1 MKKLI
6 IAASCALAMAS
17 GVAQAQES
25 SSVAEGTEPRHLRIA
40 FDVPYE
46 PFEYKDENGELTG
59 FEVELADAMC
69 EQMNASCQFVIQAW
83 DGMIPGLL
91 ARKFDLIMSSM
102 SITPERAERVLFS
115 EPYYNTPGGWFGP
128 ESFDTDVTDMEAM
141 EGKTVGVQR
150 GTTMDTYVTEEMGGV
165 VNIKRYTTADDM
177 VLDLEGQRLDVVF
190 VDYPVGE
197 QTVLNKEGFK
207 EVAEP
212 VKLGEGVGVAM
223 RKRDAEIARE
233 VNEALRILKENGTYD
248 AIMEKYFAYDIKM

>member
-6 IAASCALAMAS
+6 VAASCALAMIA
-17 GVAQAQES
+17 GVAQAQD
-25 SSVAEGTEPRHLRIA
+25 RNLRIA

-59 FEVELADAMC
+59 FEVELAEAMC
-69 EQMNASCQFVIQAW
+69 EEMNANCEFVIQAW

-115 EPYYNTPGGWFGP
+115 DPYYNTPGGWFGP
-128 ESFDTDVTDMEAM
+128 EGFDTDVTDKDAM
-141 EGKTVGVQR
+141 KGKTVGVQR
-150 GTTMDTYVTEEMGGV
+150 GTTMDTFVTEELGGV
-165 VNIKRYTTADDM
+165 VTIKRYTTADDM

-197 QTVLNKEGFK
+197 QTVLSKEGFE

-223 RKRDAEIARE
+223 RKRDKDLAEE
-233 VNEALRILKENGTYD
+233 VNAALATLKENGTYD
-248 AIMEKYFAYDIKM
+248 TIMDKYFAYDIKM

>member
-6 IAASCALAMAS
+6 VAASCALAMFAGS
-17 GVAQAQES
+17 AQAQD
-25 SSVAEGTEPRHLRIA
+25 LRIA

-46 PFEYKDENGELTG
+46 PFEYKDENGNLTG
-59 FEVELADAMC
+59 FEVELAEAMC
-69 EQMNASCQFVIQAW
+69 EEMKANCEFVIQAW

-115 EPYYNTPGGWFGP
+115 EPYYNTPGGWFARTD
-128 ESFDTDVTDMEAM
+128 FNTDVTDMDAM
-141 EGKTVGVQR
+141 KGKVVGVQR
-150 GTTMDTYVTEEMGGV
+150 GTTMDTYVTENMGGIV
-165 VNIKRYTTADDM
+165 TIKRYTTADDM

-197 QTVLNKEGFK
+197 QTILGKEGFK
-207 EVAEP
+207 EVGEP

-223 RKRDAEIARE
+223 RKRDTKLAEQ
-233 VNEALRILKENGTYD
+233 VNAALRTLKEDGTYD
-248 AIMEKYFAYDIKM
+248 TIMKKYFSYDIKM

>member
-1 MKKLI
+1 MKKLM
-6 IAASCALAMAS
+6 IAASCALAMFAG
-17 GVAQAQES
+17 GVQ
-25 SSVAEGTEPRHLRIA
+25 AEGRDLRIA

-59 FEVELADAMC
+59 FEVDLAAAMC
-69 EQMNASCQFVIQAW
+69 EEMKADCEFVIQAW

-128 ESFDTDVTDMEAM
+128 ESFNADVTDMDSM
-141 EGKTVGVQR
+141 KGKTVGVQR
-150 GTTMDTYVTEEMGGV
+150 GTTMDTYVTEEMSGV
-165 VNIKRYTTADDM
+165 VTIKRYTTADDM

-197 QTVLNKEGFK
+197 QTVLTKDGFK
-207 EVAEP
+207 EVGEP

-223 RKRDAEIARE
+223 RKRDKDIAEE
-233 VNEALRILKENGTYD
+233 VNAALRKLKEDGTYD
-248 AIMEKYFAYDIKM
+248 AIMKKYFAYDVKV

>member
-6 IAASCALAMAS
+6 VAASCALAMMT
-17 GVAQAQES
+17 GTAQAQD
-25 SSVAEGTEPRHLRIA
+25 LRIA

-46 PFEYKDENGELTG
+46 PFEYRDDNGELTG
-59 FEVELADAMC
+59 FEVELATAMC
-69 EQMNASCQFVIQAW
+69 EELQANCEFVIQAW

-115 EPYYNTPGGWFGP
+115 EPYYITPGGWFGP
-128 ESFDTDVTDMEAM
+128 NDFSTDVTDMDAM
-141 EGKTVGVQR
+141 KGKTVGVQR
-150 GTTMDTYVTEEMGGV
+150 GTTMDTYVTENMGGIV
-165 VNIKRYTTADDM
+165 EIKRYTTADDM

-197 QTVLNKEGFK
+197 QTVLSKDGFK
-207 EVAEP
+207 EVGEP

-223 RKRDAEIARE
+223 RKRDADLADE
-233 VNEALRILKENGTYD
+233 VNAALRTLKEDGTYD
-248 AIMEKYFAYDIKM
+248 TIMKKYFNYDIKM

>member
-6 IAASCALAMAS
+6 VAASCALALAA
-17 GVAQAQES
+17 GTVQAKDWKEI
-25 SSVAEGTEPRHLRIA
+25 RIA

-59 FEVELADAMC
+59 FEVELAEAMC
-69 EQMNASCQFVIQAW
+69 AEMKADCEFVIQAW

-91 ARKFDLIMSSM
+91 ARKFDAIMSSM

-115 EPYYNTPGGWFGP
+115 EPYYNTPGGWFAP
-128 ESFDTDVTDMEAM
+128 ESFNTDVTDMDAM
-141 EGKTVGVQR
+141 KGKVVGVQR
-150 GTTMDTYVTEEMGGV
+150 GTTMDTFVTDKMGGTV
-165 VNIKRYTTADDM
+165 TIKRYTTADDM

-197 QTVLNKEGFK
+197 QTVLSKDGFK
-207 EVAEP
+207 EVGEP

-223 RKRDAEIARE
+223 RKRDQDLAAK
-233 VNEALRILKENGTYD
+233 VNATLKKLKNDGTYD
-248 AIMEKYFAYDIKM
+248 AIMQKYFNYDIKM

>member
-1 MKKLI
+1 MRKLI
-6 IAASCALAMAS
+6 VAASVALAMMA
-17 GVAQAQES
+17 GVAHAQE
-25 SSVAEGTEPRHLRIA
+25 RDLRIA

-46 PFEYKDENGELTG
+46 PFEYKDDDGELTG

-69 EQMNASCQFVIQAW
+69 EEMNANCEFVIQAW

-115 EPYYNTPGGWFGP
+115 DPYYNTPGGWFGP

-141 EGKTVGVQR
+141 EGITVGVQR
-150 GTTMDTYVTEEMGGV
+150 GTTMDTFVTEEMGGV
-165 VNIKRYTTADDM
+165 VSIKRYTTADDM
-177 VLDLEGQRLDVVF
+177 VLDLEGERLDVVF

-197 QTVLNKEGFK
+197 QTVLSKDGFK
-207 EVAEP
+207 EVGEP

-223 RKRDAEIARE
+223 RQRDKDLAEE
-233 VNEALRILKENGTYD
+233 VNAALATLKEDGTYD
-248 AIMEKYFAYDIKM
+248 TIMEKYFEYDIKM

>member
-1 MKKLI
+1 MRKLI
-6 IAASCALAMAS
+6 ITASAVLAGLTMVA
-17 GVAQAQES
+17 GAAQAQD
-25 SSVAEGTEPRHLRIA
+25 LRIA

-59 FEVELADAMC
+59 FEVELAEAMC
-69 EQMNASCQFVIQAW
+69 EEMDASCEFVIQAW

-115 EPYYNTPGGWFGP
+115 EPYYNTPGGWFARDG
-128 ESFDTDVTDMEAM
+128 FITDVTDMDAM
-141 EGKTVGVQR
+141 KGLTVGVQR
-150 GTTMDTYVTEEMGGV
+150 GTTMDTYVTENMGGTV
-165 VNIKRYTTADDM
+165 TINRYTTADDM

-197 QTVLNKEGFK
+197 QTILTKDGFK
-207 EVAEP
+207 EVGDT

-223 RKRDAEIARE
+223 RKRDADLAEE
-233 VNEALRILKENGTYD
+233 VNAALATLKEDGTYD
-248 AIMEKYFAYDIKM
+248 TIMDKYFAYDIKM

>member
-1 MKKLI
+1 MRKLI
-6 IAASCALAMAS
+6 VAASVALAMMA
-17 GVAQAQES
+17 GVAHAQE
-25 SSVAEGTEPRHLRIA
+25 RNLRIA

-59 FEVELADAMC
+59 FEVELAEAMC
-69 EQMNASCQFVIQAW
+69 EEMNANCEFVIQAW

-128 ESFDTDVTDMEAM
+128 ESFNTDVTDMEGM
-141 EGKTVGVQR
+141 TVGVQR
-150 GTTMDTYVTEEMGGV
+150 GTTMDTFVTEKMGGV
-165 VNIKRYTTADDM
+165 VTIKRYTTADDM

-197 QTVLNKEGFK
+197 QTVLSKDGFK
-207 EVAEP
+207 EVGEP
-212 VKLGEGVGVAM
+212 VKLGQGVGVAM
-223 RKRDAEIARE
+223 RKRDEDLAQE
-233 VNEALRILKENGTYD
+233 VNEALATLKEDGTYD
-248 AIMEKYFAYDIKM
+248 TIMEKYFAYDIKM

>member
-6 IAASCALAMAS
+6 VAASCALALIAGGAS
-17 GVAQAQES
+17 AQD
-25 SSVAEGTEPRHLRIA
+25 RNLRIA

-59 FEVELADAMC
+59 FEVELAEAMC
-69 EQMNASCQFVIQAW
+69 EEMNANCEFVIQAW

-115 EPYYNTPGGWFGP
+115 EPYYNTPGGWFARND
-128 ESFDTDVTDMEAM
+128 FNTDVTDMDAM
-141 EGKTVGVQR
+141 KGKTVGVQR
-150 GTTMDTYVTEEMGGV
+150 GTTMDTYVTENMGGIV
-165 VNIKRYTTADDM
+165 TIKRYTTADDM
-177 VLDLEGQRLDVVF
+177 VLDLEGERLDAVF

-197 QTVLNKEGFK
+197 QTILSKEGFK
-207 EVAEP
+207 EVGES

-223 RKRDAEIARE
+223 RQRDADLAKE
-233 VNEALRILKENGTYD
+233 VNAALSTLKEDGTYD
-248 AIMEKYFAYDIKM
+248 EIMKKYFNYDIKM